1 MSNNIQILSV
11 FPTHQTEFQ
20 CHKCQTIIATAPL
33 VSKKSG
39 SKHVYYHVD
48 CALKVGLVLDA
59 MDDNRSSITGEIQH
73 DF

>member
-1 MSNNIQILSV
+1 MSNVRMLSV
-11 FPTHQTEFQ
+11 FPTHQTEFW
-20 CHKCQTIIATAPL
+20 CHECNTNIANPPL

-39 SKHVYYHVD
+39 PKHVYYHVE
-48 CALKVGLVLDA
+48 CALKVGLVFDA